1 MMDFLSLS
9 KRIHALSLFRSLSS
23 DSLWCVFTQLID
35 TAAKGEQGIQ
45 AVDHYAAFAEQL
57 YARSGNLTNE
67 IRSLVLMHENAYV
80 RRCAQGKEP
89 SAVMRD
95 CLKEELL
102 TLQTAAELSSETVK
116 NAIGGGDYL
125 PKWETE
131 PCDFTELYFE
141 RMKSAS
147 TKGYGLFAKYH
158 TFFLKNG
165 ELMPVSHPDQ
175 TSLSELYGYEIQRQ
189 EVIENTLAL
198 VQGKPAVNLLLY
210 GDAGTGKSSTV
221 KAVVNTYREQGL
233 RLIELKKEQL
243 REIPQLVDTLA
254 HNPLKFILFI
264 DDLSFT
270 RDDDDFSALKAM
282 LEGSVSS
289 NAANVVIYATSN
301 RRHLVRETFS
311 DREGDEIHYND
322 TMQEMLSLSDRFG
335 LTITFLRPD
344 KTQYQEIVRELA
356 QQYGVTMDPQEL
368 RVKADAFAIRKSGY
382 SPRVAKQFI
391 ELMKAAQTE

>member
-1 MMDFLSLS
+1 
-9 KRIHALSLFRSLSS
+9 
-23 DSLWCVFTQLID
+23 
-35 TAAKGEQGIQ
+35 
-45 AVDHYAAFAEQL
+45 
-57 YARSGNLTNE
+57 
-67 IRSLVLMHENAYV
+67 
-80 RRCAQGKEP
+80 
-89 SAVMRD
+89 
-95 CLKEELL
+95 
-102 TLQTAAELSSETVK
+102 
-116 NAIGGGDYL
+116 
-125 PKWETE
+125 
-131 PCDFTELYFE
+131 
-141 RMKSAS
+141 
-147 TKGYGLFAKYH
+147 
-158 TFFLKNG
+158 
-165 ELMPVSHPDQ
+165 MPVSHPDQ

>member
-1 MMDFLSLS
+1 MDFLSFS

-23 DSLWCVFTQLID
+23 DSLWCAFVQLID

-45 AVDHYAAFAEQL
+45 SIDHYAAFAEQL

-89 SAVMRD
+89 SGVMRD

-131 PCDFTELYFE
+131 PCDFFALYFE

-221 KAVVNTYREQGL
+221 KAVVNAYREQGL

-356 QQYGVTMDPQEL
+356 EQYGVTMEPQEL

>member
-1 MMDFLSLS
+1 MDFLSLS

-23 DSLWCVFTQLID
+23 DSLWCAFVQLID

-45 AVDHYAAFAEQL
+45 SIDHYAAFAEQL

-89 SAVMRD
+89 SGVMRD

-131 PCDFTELYFE
+131 PCDFVALYFE

-221 KAVVNTYREQGL
+221 KAVVNAYREQGL

-356 QQYGVTMDPQEL
+356 EQYGVTMEPQEL

>member
-1 MMDFLSLS
+1 MDFLSFS

-23 DSLWCVFTQLID
+23 DSLWCAFVQLID

-45 AVDHYAAFAEQL
+45 SIDHYAAFAEQL

-89 SAVMRD
+89 SGVMRD

-131 PCDFTELYFE
+131 PCDFVALYFE

-221 KAVVNTYREQGL
+221 KAVVNAYREQGL

-270 RDDDDFSALKAM
+270 RDDDDFSALKAV

>member
-1 MMDFLSLS
+1 MDFLSLS

-23 DSLWCVFTQLID
+23 DSLWCAFVQLID

-45 AVDHYAAFAEQL
+45 SIDHYAAFAEQL

-89 SAVMRD
+89 SGVMRD

-131 PCDFTELYFE
+131 PCDFVALYFE

-221 KAVVNTYREQGL
+221 KAVVNAYREQGL

-243 REIPQLVDTLA
+243 RETPQLVDTLA

-356 QQYGVTMDPQEL
+356 EQYGVTIEPQEL